1 MYHQPVMLSECIEGL
16 AIQPDG
22 VYVDATFG
30 GGGHARAILEELK
43 DGVLIVFDQDSDA
56 QEQVIE
62 DDRIVFIPSNF
73 RYISYWLDFLG
84 YGQVDGVLADLGVSS
99 HQLNEPDRGFAYK
112 FDSTLDMRMNRRAEH
127 SVSQLLNQATAAE
140 LQSIFSEYGEVR
152 NAKTLA
158 ETIVDRRSGKEDY
171 EVRDLNQMIDACVR
185 GNKQR
190 YYAQVYQALRIAV
203 NDEMGALDD
212 FLLALNDWVKSEGRL
227 VVLSYHSLED
237 RRVKHLIKKGHP
249 SGAVQEDE
257 FGRKLKWWKEIVKGV
272 QSPTKEEIAKNKR
285 ARSAKLRIAE
295 KL

>member
-1 MYHQPVMLSECIEGL
+1 MYHQPVMLDECVEGL
-16 AIQPDG
+16 AIQPGG

-30 GGGHARAILEELK
+30 GGGHAKAILEELEG
-43 DGVLIVFDQDSDA
+43 GVLIVFDQDSDA
-56 QEQVIE
+56 EEQAAE
-62 DDRIVFIPSNF
+62 DDRMVFVPSNF
-73 RYISYWLDFLG
+73 RYISYWLEFLG

-112 FDSTLDMRMNRRAEH
+112 FDSSLDMRMNRNAEH
-127 SVSQLLNQATAAE
+127 SVSQLLNQATASD

-158 ETIVDRRSGKEDY
+158 ETIVDRRSGKQDY
-171 EVRDLNQMIDACVR
+171 EVRDLNQMIDVCVR

-212 FLLALNDWVKSEGRL
+212 FLLAMNDWVKSEGRL

-237 RRVKHLIKKGHP
+237 RRVKHLIKKGSP
-249 SGAVQEDE
+249 NGEIQEDE
-257 FGRKLKWWKEIVKGV
+257 FGRKKKWWKEIVKGV
-272 QSPTKEEIAKNKR
+272 QAPSREEILENKR